1 MAIEQEYVKIRA
13 TNPDGA
19 TANITQLCRSIA
31 WCGDYRNAARTLS
44 YSPVVSADDIHLP
57 RAPTELG
64 GSVQF
69 WRESDLLM
77 DAFALERTRDSLGHT
92 IDVTAYDRGLYL
104 TRNSDFRRVEKQTAE
119 AVTAS
124 LCGKFGIPAGELAA
138 TGVPITRNFLGVTL
152 YKIIMTMYS
161 LASDQTG
168 KQYRIR
174 FRGRNL
180 EVVEMKQS
188 DESLILKPGS
198 NLLSCVTKESASAM
212 TNSVA
217 IYDDQYNLVTTQEDG
232 EAVKLY
238 GLMQAA
244 VRSGAYEDPGGHAKQ
259 ILKENGLK
267 TTITVNALGNL
278 KLITGNT
285 VVVEEPVTGVSG
297 LFWIIS
303 DTHRWQQGIYQTKL
317 TLSLEGLMDKQT
329 AGSEAKR

>member
-1 MAIEQEYVKIRA
+1 MIQQEYVKIRA
-13 TNPDGA
+13 TDPDGT
-19 TANITQLCRSIA
+19 TANITQLCRSIT
-31 WCGDYRNAARTLS
+31 WTGDWRNAARTLR
-44 YSPVVSADDIHLP
+44 YSPVVSAADVHLP

-69 WRESDLLM
+69 WRGSDLLM
-77 DAFALERTRDSLGHT
+77 DAFALERTRDSLGNT

-104 TRNSDFRRVEKQTAE
+104 TRNSDFRRVENQTAE

-124 LCGKFGIPAGELAA
+124 VCGKFGIPVGELAA
-138 TGVPITRNFLGVTL
+138 TGVPLTRNFPGVTV

-161 LASDQTG
+161 LAADQTG

-188 DESLILKPGS
+188 DESLRLKPGS
-198 NLLSCVTKESASAM
+198 NLLSCVTKESASSM

-217 IYDDQYNLVTTQEDG
+217 VYDDQYNLVTTQEDS

-244 VRSGAYEDPGGHAKQ
+244 IRSGAYEDPGSHAKQ
-259 ILKENGLK
+259 VLKENGLK
-267 TTITVNALGNL
+267 TTITVNALGDL
-278 KLITGNT
+278 RLITGNT
-285 VVVEEPVTGVSG
+285 VVVEEPVTGING
-297 LFWIIS
+297 LFWILS
-303 DTHRWQQGIYQTKL
+303 DSHTWRKGIYQTKL
-317 TLSLEGLMDKQT
+317 TLSLEGLMDRQT
-329 AGSEAKR
+329 AGSEAK

>member
-1 MAIEQEYVKIRA
+1 MIQQEYVKIRA
-13 TNPDGA
+13 TDPDGT
-19 TANITQLCRSIA
+19 TANITQLCRSIT
-31 WCGDYRNAARTLS
+31 WSGDWRNAARTLR
-44 YSPVVSADDIHLP
+44 YSPVVSAADVHLP

-69 WRESDLLM
+69 WRESTLLM
-77 DAFALERTRDSLGHT
+77 DAFALERTRDSLGNT

-104 TRNSDFRRVEKQTAE
+104 TRNSDFRRVENQTAE

-124 LCGKFGIPAGELAA
+124 VCGKFGIPVGELAA
-138 TGVPITRNFLGVTL
+138 TGVPLTRNFPGVTV

-161 LASDQTG
+161 LAADQTG

-188 DESLILKPGS
+188 DESLRLKPGS
-198 NLLSCVTKESASAM
+198 NLLSCVAKESASSM

-217 IYDDQYNLVTTQEDG
+217 VYDDQYNLVTTQEDS

-244 VRSGAYEDPGGHAKQ
+244 IRSGAYEDPGSHAKQ
-259 ILKENGLK
+259 VLKENGLK
-267 TTITVNALGNL
+267 TIITVNVLGDL
-278 KLITGNT
+278 RLITGNT
-285 VVVEEPVTGVSG
+285 VVVEEPVTGIQG

-303 DTHRWQQGIYQTKL
+303 DSHTWRKGIYQTKL

-329 AGSEAKR
+329 AGSEAK

>member
-1 MAIEQEYVKIRA
+1 MIQQEYVKIRA
-13 TNPDGA
+13 TDPDGT
-19 TANITQLCRSIA
+19 TANITQLCRSIT
-31 WCGDYRNAARTLS
+31 WSGDWRNAARTLR
-44 YSPVVSADDIHLP
+44 YSPVVSAADVHLP

-69 WRESDLLM
+69 WRGSDLLM
-77 DAFALERTRDSLGHT
+77 DAFALERTRDSLGNT

-104 TRNSDFRRVEKQTAE
+104 TRNSDFRRVENQTAE

-124 LCGKFGIPAGELAA
+124 VCGKFGIPVGELAA
-138 TGVPITRNFLGVTL
+138 TGVPLTRNFPGVTV

-161 LASDQTG
+161 LAADQTG

-188 DESLILKPGS
+188 DESLRLKPGS
-198 NLLSCVTKESASAM
+198 NLLSCVAKESASAM

-217 IYDDQYNLVTTQEDG
+217 VYDDQYNLVTTQEDS

-244 VRSGAYEDPGGHAKQ
+244 IRSGAYEDPGSHAKQ
-259 ILKENGLK
+259 VLKENGLK
-267 TTITVNALGNL
+267 TTITVNVLGDL
-278 KLITGNT
+278 RLITGNT
-285 VVVEEPVTGVSG
+285 VVVEEPVTGVDG

-303 DTHRWQQGIYQTKL
+303 DSHAWRKGIHQTKL
-317 TLSLEGLMDKQT
+317 TLSLEGLMDRQT
-329 AGSEAKR
+329 AGSEAK